1 MVEQIL
7 GEFEHQTESLKLIP
21 SGGGVFE
28 VVVNGDLIYSK
39 KETGRHAEYEEVAVE
54 IRKRLS

>member
-28 VVVNGDLIYSK
+28 VVVNADLIYSK